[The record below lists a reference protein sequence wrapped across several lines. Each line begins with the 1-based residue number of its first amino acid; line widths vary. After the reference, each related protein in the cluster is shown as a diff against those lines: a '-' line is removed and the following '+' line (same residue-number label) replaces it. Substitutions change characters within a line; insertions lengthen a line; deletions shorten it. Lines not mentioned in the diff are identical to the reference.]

1 MGFSRQEYCHSL
13 LQGIFLTQGS
23 NPCFLNCRQILY
35 RLSHQAFSYIT
46 TIQWSNQE
54 IDTILSSKLQR
65 NSNYNND
72 WAVVVIW
79 GEWQCLF
86 GMKDWSPTL
95 EDWLAWELYLST
107 SSLMKQQRKK
117 KVAADHEASARKPNT
132 PHTIRCLILKCLMKN
147 WLILISRVFNLGVS
161 ETHSLGFS
169 FSKNVLSLVNVIYP
183 CWILTFSHNTLCI
196 ISGKDN
202 ASTWWHDKTIF

>member
-1 MGFSRQEYCHSL
+1 MTHGLYKAFHAPCPWDFPGKNTGVGCHSL

-35 RLSHQAFSYIT
+35 QLSHQAFSYIT
-46 TIQWSNQE
+46 TVQWSNQE
-54 IDTILSSKLQR
+54 IDTILSSKLQW
-65 NSNYNND
+65 NSDYNND

-79 GEWQCLF
+79 GEWQRLS
-86 GMKDWSPTL
+86 GMRDWSPTL

-132 PHTIRCLILKCLMKN
+132 PHTIRFLILKRLMKN
-147 WLILISRVFNLGVS
+147 WLILIS
-161 ETHSLGFS
+161 SLQFGS
-169 FSKNVLSLVNVIYP
+169 IRN
-183 CWILTFSHNTLCI
+183 TFS
-196 ISGKDN
+196 G
-202 ASTWWHDKTIF
+202 IFF